1 MQTIFEQVK
10 TYDNQQLRSLLI
22 ELDLLSKEN
31 NQERSQALQKMFG
44 NDQSLFNYFE
54 VKTIIENE
62 AIKRFINDTYQE

>member
-10 TYDNQQLRSLLI
+10 KYDNKELRSLLI

-31 NQERSQALQKMFG
+31 NRQRSQALQKMFG
-44 NDQSLFNYFE
+44 NEDFWVKYFE

-62 AIKRFINDTYQE
+62 AIKRFINDT